1 MAETPRRETTSE
13 LSDIEGFLQEALA
26 ELAPLEGEASGPG
39 RPRILPALCLW
50 AGLLVCVLRGFSSQL
65 ALWRLLSH
73 EGLWYYPRFAVSD
86 QAIYKRLAAD
96 DGRSMRWLF
105 DQITTVLHQR
115 LEPLVEPDLAP
126 FATDILAID
135 ETTLDPV
142 RKHLPVLRDVPAGD
156 RRLLPGKLAGLFDVR
171 RQVWRTVEYVTDAR
185 QNEKVMARELL
196 AQVAPGS
203 LLLMDLGYF
212 SFAWF
217 DELTDGGYVW
227 ISRLR
232 KQTSV
237 TVEHVYLHQGE
248 LFDGVVWLGK
258 HRADRAK
265 HAVRLVRIRH
275 QGRTYAYLT
284 NVLDPKQLPAD
295 ELVRLYSRRWDIEMA
310 VQLVKQ
316 HLKLRLLWSAKTT
329 VLLQQ
334 VWAVLI
340 IAQIL
345 QALRVEIARR
355 LGRDPFEIS
364 MPLLVEYF
372 PRWAAAGHDPLQM
385 MLEQGEAMRLIRP
398 SRRTVYEVPEVDLDQ
413 LEPLPTDL
421 VLVRPP
427 RYAQRKC
434 RKGDN

>member
-1 MAETPRRETTSE
+1 MAQTSRANTRTE
-13 LSDIEGFLQEALA
+13 LSDIEGFLQESLA
-26 ELAPLEGEASGPG
+26 ELEPMEEESSGPG
-39 RPRILPALCLW
+39 RPRILPSLCLW

-73 EGLWYYPRFAVSD
+73 EGLWYYPRFLVSD
-86 QAIYKRLAAD
+86 EAIYKRLAAD

-105 DQITTVLHQR
+105 GQITAVLTER
-115 LEPLVEPDLAP
+115 LTPLQEQNLAP

-142 RKHLPVLRDVPAGD
+142 RKHLPALRDVPAGD
-156 RRLLPGKLAGLFDVR
+156 TRLLPGKLAGLFDVR
-171 RQVWRTVEYVTDAR
+171 RQVWRTVEYIDEAT
-185 QNEKVMARELL
+185 QNERVLARDLV
-196 AQVAPGS
+196 AQVSPGS
-203 LLLMDLGYF
+203 LVLMDLGYF

-217 DELTDGGYVW
+217 DELTDGGYFW

-232 KQTSV
+232 KKTSF

-248 LFDGVVWLGK
+248 LFDGVIWLGK

-265 HAVRLVRIRH
+265 HAVRLVRFRH
-275 QGRTYAYLT
+275 QGRTYEYIT
-284 NVLDPKQLPAD
+284 NVRDPQQLPAED
-295 ELVRLYSRRWDIEMA
+295 LVRLYGRRWDIEMA

-329 VLLQQ
+329 VILQQ

-345 QALRVEIARR
+345 QALRFEIAQR
-355 LGRDPFEIS
+355 LARDPFEIS
-364 MPLLVEYF
+364 MPLVVEYF
-372 PRWAAAGHDPLQM
+372 PRWAAAGHDPMQM
-385 MLEQGEAMRLIRP
+385 MLEHGEAMRLIRP
-398 SRRTVYEVPEVDLDQ
+398 SRRTVYEVPEVDLDG
-413 LEPLPTDL
+413 LEPLPEHL
-421 VLVRPP
+421 VLVREP